1 MRLAKTDMIAGLDA
15 TTVRDLMRSLRNPG
29 TLQFVQSRIP
39 RGVAAASAVAEL
51 KNLGYLQ
58 LEDGTAHAGED
69 WWVTRTLGNA
79 LAMASFAKPISR
91 ATAERLLAGLLERT
105 KAWNAN
111 PDRLVSI
118 DEVIVF
124 GSYLDPTIDRLG
136 DVDIAVTLSNWPEHQ
151 PHEIFNK
158 RVRAYSR
165 ASGRTFPSFVDELLW
180 PEKEAVQHL
189 RNRSTALRITTE
201 DIRNLTDKIRV
212 VYTR

>member
-1 MRLAKTDMIAGLDA
+1 M
-15 TTVRDLMRSLRNPG
+15 V
-29 TLQFVQSRIP
+29 
-39 RGVAAASAVAEL
+39 
-51 KNLGYLQ
+51 
-58 LEDGTAHAGED
+58 
-69 WWVTRTLGNA
+69 
-79 LAMASFAKPISR
+79 
-91 ATAERLLAGLLERT
+91 LAGLLERT

-189 RNRSTALRITTE
+189 RGRSTALKITTE